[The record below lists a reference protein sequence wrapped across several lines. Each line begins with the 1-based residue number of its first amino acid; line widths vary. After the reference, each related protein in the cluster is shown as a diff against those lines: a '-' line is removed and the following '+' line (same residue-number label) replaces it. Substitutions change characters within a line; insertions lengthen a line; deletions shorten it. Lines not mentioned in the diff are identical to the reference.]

1 MEERNK
7 RMVSN
12 ERIRSKKRIVSFR
25 FAAVIFW
32 MAVIFRFSSMPAAQS
47 SESSNFLTDCLVKLL
62 HPWYERLTAPEQAK
76 WYDSLSF
83 AIRKCAHMLEYG
95 ILAALTAGWLGSW
108 WETAE
113 RKLFSVTLAVC
124 FCYAASDEFH
134 QLFVPGR
141 SGRVSDVFIDF
152 CGMVIGLLTMY
163 LFLCARK
170 QRRKKRSFEEI
181 HNKK

>member
-1 MEERNK
+1 MVRKERMDRKK
-7 RMVSN
+7 RMGSN

-62 HPWYERLTAPEQAK
+62 HPWYERLSAPEQAK

-108 WETAE
+108 WETAK
-113 RKLFSVTLAVC
+113 RKLYILTLAVC
-124 FCYAASDEFH
+124 LCYAASDEFH

-152 CGMVIGLLTMY
+152 CGMVIGLLTMH
-163 LFLCARK
+163 LFFVC
-170 QRRKKRSFEEI
+170 KKTEKEE
-181 HNKK
+181 KEF